1 VDFTKLENFIL
12 EKMRQ
17 TKMPALSIA
26 LISDGEIVYKR
37 GFGFRVLESYAPAD
51 ENTIYGVGSI
61 TKSFT
66 ALAIVKLAE
75 EGKIDLERP
84 VEDYL
89 PLRLRAFNEPIR
101 VRHLLYHASGI
112 PSLGYAEAF
121 IDGMFNLGEG
131 WLPVK
136 DPEDVLMFARDAESW
151 AFTKPDERFFYSNSG
166 YVMLG
171 RIVSKVTSMKY
182 EDYVRKYILE
192 PLKMKRSHFYRE
204 EVEKDS
210 NVAAGYVLDP
220 QSHAHVRKPFPYGIS
235 SDGGLLSN
243 VLDLTKYLSFYI
255 NRGELEGTRIVSKE
269 SIESMEEGRISVP
282 WESFGDEK
290 YGFGWIIHPNFLG
303 EKLVEHS
310 GSVLIYTGFVG
321 YIPTKKI
328 GVAVLSNCAGY
339 PLSNIGM
346 YALALMLKK
355 DPDEQFDF
363 VKFDKI
369 LQKLV
374 GRYEGYKRS
383 VAFEVKRNGDFL
395 VMEMVSRNLKLS
407 SILVPEKIEKE
418 YVRCF
423 TLQNFRKM
431 DVEFFIEPNKVTMI
445 YERYK
450 LVKS

>member
-1 VDFTKLENFIL
+1 MEFSKLEDFIL

-26 LISDGEIVYKR
+26 LIQDGQIVYKR
-37 GFGFRVLESYAPAD
+37 GFGFRVLETYAPAD
-51 ENTIYGVGSI
+51 ENTVYGVGSI

-75 EGKIDLERP
+75 ERKIDLEKP
-84 VEDYL
+84 VEEYL
-89 PLRLRAFNEPIR
+89 PIKLRPFGEPVR
-101 VRHLLYHASGI
+101 VKHLLYHASGI

-121 IDGMFNLGEG
+121 IDGAFGLGDG

-136 DPEDVLMFARDAESW
+136 DPQDVLLFAKDAESW
-151 AFTKPDERFFYSNSG
+151 AFTKPNERFFYSNSG

-171 RIVSKVTSMKY
+171 KIVSTVTGMSY
-182 EDYVRKYILE
+182 EEYVKRYILE
-192 PLKMKRSHFYRE
+192 PLGMTRSYFSRD
-204 EVEKDS
+204 EVEKDP

-220 QSHAHVRKPFPYGIS
+220 QGHHVRKPFPYGIS

-243 VLDLTKYLSFYI
+243 VLDLSKYLLFYI
-255 NRGELEGTRIVSKE
+255 NKGELEGARIVSKE
-269 SIESMEEGRISVP
+269 SIESMEEGRIPVP

-321 YIPTKKI
+321 YIPAKKI

-355 DPDEQFDF
+355 DPDEEFDF

-369 LQKLV
+369 LHKLV
-374 GRYEGYKRS
+374 GRYEGYKKS
-383 VAFEVKRNGDFL
+383 VAFDVKRNGDFL
-395 VMEMVSRNLKLS
+395 LMEMVSRNLKLS
-407 SILVPEKIEKE
+407 SVLVPEKVEKE
-418 YVRCF
+418 YVKCF

-431 DVEFFIEPNKVTMI
+431 DVEFFIEPNRVTMI

-450 LVKS
+450 LIKS

>member
-1 VDFTKLENFIL
+1 MDFTKLEDFIL

-17 TKMPALSIA
+17 ARMPALSIA
-26 LISDGEIVYKR
+26 LICDGELIYKR

-75 EGKIDLERP
+75 EGKVDFEKP

-89 PLRLRAFNEPIR
+89 PLRLRAFNEPVR
-101 VRHLLYHASGI
+101 VKHLLYHASGI

-131 WLPVK
+131 WLPTK
-136 DPEDVLMFARDAESW
+136 DSEDVLMFARDAESW
-151 AFTKPDERFFYSNSG
+151 AFTKPNERFFYSNSG

-171 RIVSKVTSMKY
+171 RIVSEVTRMKY
-182 EDYVRKYILE
+182 EEYVKKHILE
-192 PLKMKRSHFYRE
+192 PLKMTRSHFHRE

-210 NVAAGYVLDP
+210 NVAAGYLIDP
-220 QSHAHVRKPFPYGIS
+220 QSRVHVRKPFPYGIS

-243 VLDLTKYLSFYI
+243 VLDLARYLNFYI
-255 NRGELEGTRIVSKE
+255 NRGELEGARIVSKE
-269 SIESMEEGRISVP
+269 AIESMEEGRVSVP

-290 YGFGWIIHPNFLG
+290 YGFGWIIHPNFLN
-303 EKLVEHS
+303 ERLIEHS

-321 YIPTKKI
+321 YIPDKRL

-339 PLSNIGM
+339 PLSNIGL
-346 YALALMLKK
+346 YALALML
-355 DPDEQFDF
+355 DRNPDEELDF
-363 VKFDKI
+363 VKFDRI
-369 LQKLV
+369 LQNLV
-374 GRYEGYKRS
+374 GRYEGYKKS
-383 VAFEVKRNGDFL
+383 VAFDVKRNGDFL
-395 VMEMVSRNLKLS
+395 LMEMVSRNLRLS
-407 SILVPEKIEKE
+407 SILVPEKVEKDH
-418 YVRCF
+418 VRCF

-431 DVEFFIEPNKVTMI
+431 DVEFFIEPNRVTMI

-450 LVKS
+450 LIKS

>member
-1 VDFTKLENFIL
+1 MDFTKLEGFIL

-17 TKMPALSIA
+17 TKMPSLSIA
-26 LISDGEIVYKR
+26 IVENGKVIYAR
-37 GFGFRVLESYAPAD
+37 GFGFRQLETYSPAD

-75 EGKIDLERP
+75 EGKIDLEDP
-84 VEDYL
+84 VEKYL
-89 PLRLRAFNEPIR
+89 PIKLRPFGETVR

-136 DPEDVLMFARDAESW
+136 DPEDVLMFAKDAESW

-171 RIVSKVTSMKY
+171 RIVSKVTNMSY
-182 EDYVRKYILE
+182 EEYIKKHILE
-192 PLKMKRSHFYRE
+192 PLGMNRSHFHRH
-204 EVEKDS
+204 EVEKDP
-210 NVAAGYVLDP
+210 NVAVGYVLDP
-220 QSHAHVRKPFPYGIS
+220 QANMHVRKSFPYGIS

-243 VLDLTKYLSFYI
+243 VMDLSRYLMFYM
-255 NRGELEGTRIVSKE
+255 NRGELDGARIVSKK
-269 SIESMEEGRISVP
+269 SIESMEEGYISVP

-290 YGFGWIIHPNFLG
+290 YGYGWIVHPNFLG

-310 GSVLIYTGFVG
+310 GSVLIYTGFIG
-321 YIPTKKI
+321 YIPNKKI
-328 GVAVLSNCAGY
+328 AVALLSNCAGY

-346 YALALMLKK
+346 YALALMLNE
-355 DPDEQFDF
+355 DPEEKFNF
-363 VKFDKI
+363 VKFDRI
-369 LQKLV
+369 LQKVV

-383 VAFEVKRNGDFL
+383 VLFDVKRNGEFL
-395 VMEMVSRNLKLS
+395 VMEMVSRNLKLTS
-407 SILVPEKIEKE
+407 TLVPEKIENN
-418 YVRCF
+418 YIRCF

-431 DVEFFIEPNKVTMI
+431 DVEFFIEDGKVTMI

-450 LVKS
+450 LIKA